1 MIRPIVPEFFNV
13 WALEGIIIES
23 EKKAFDI
30 CYVDW
35 PEKQEESVAKVVL
48 KRVKQKRDVY

>member
-1 MIRPIVPEFFNV
+1 MIRPIVPEFLNV
-13 WALEGIIIES
+13 WALEGITIES

-35 PEKQEESVAKVVL
+35 PEKQEESVAKAVL
-48 KRVKQKRDVY
+48 KRIKQKRDVY